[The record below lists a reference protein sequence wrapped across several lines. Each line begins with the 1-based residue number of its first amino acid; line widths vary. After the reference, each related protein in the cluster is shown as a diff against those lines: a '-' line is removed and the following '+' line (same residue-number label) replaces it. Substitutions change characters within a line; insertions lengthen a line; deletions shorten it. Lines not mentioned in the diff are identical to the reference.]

1 MDGADMTDSEPAS
14 GAPTPELSSVTRVTV
29 EEKNTVGAMVPG
41 MPYVAATPYLVG
53 MAEMACSRLVKDL
66 LEPGQVTVGSRVVID
81 HLGPSKVGAE
91 LVIKATGSRS
101 VIENVPHADVYGDHF
116 EDVGR
121 RIPDITNAREILGWT
136 PRVGLAEGVDRT
148 VSWWREQER

>member
-91 LVIKATGSRS
+91 LVIKAALLQRERNRFKFS
-101 VIENVPHADVYGDHF
+101 VTV
-116 EDVGR
+116 EDG
-121 RIPDITNAREILGWT
+121 A
-136 PRVGLAEGVDRT
+136 RT
-148 VSWWREQER
+148 VAKVEHERAAVSLEQMMRALG

>member
-14 GAPTPELSSVTRVTV
+14 GSPTPELSSVTRVTV

-91 LVIKATGSRS
+91 LVIKAALLQRERNRFKFS
-101 VIENVPHADVYGDHF
+101 VTV
-116 EDVGR
+116 EDGA
-121 RIPDITNAREILGWT
+121 RIVAKVEHERAAVSLEKMMRALG
-136 PRVGLAEGVDRT
+136 
-148 VSWWREQER
+148 

>member
-91 LVIKATGSRS
+91 LVIKAALLQRERNRFKFS
-101 VIENVPHADVYGDHF
+101 VTV
-116 EDVGR
+116 ED
-121 RIPDITNAREILGWT
+121 DA
-136 PRVGLAEGVDRT
+136 RT
-148 VSWWREQER
+148 VAKVEHERAAVSLEKMMRALG

>member
-91 LVIKATGSRS
+91 LVIKAALLQRERNRFKFS
-101 VIENVPHADVYGDHF
+101 VTV
-116 EDVGR
+116 EDG
-121 RIPDITNAREILGWT
+121 A
-136 PRVGLAEGVDRT
+136 RT
-148 VSWWREQER
+148 VAKVELERAAVSLEKMMRALG